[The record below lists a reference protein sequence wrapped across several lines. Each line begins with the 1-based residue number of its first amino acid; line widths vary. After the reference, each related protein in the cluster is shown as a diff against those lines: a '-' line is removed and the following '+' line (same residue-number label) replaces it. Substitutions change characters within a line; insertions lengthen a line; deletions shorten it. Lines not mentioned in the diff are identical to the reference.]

1 MRTHARLLALLL
13 AASSLFGIQAASYKS
28 LTNDERKDF
37 VKTFSSIKE
46 AYKVGNYS
54 VIKKF
59 CPDLIDKY
67 GSIML
72 DAKSEDLRPKYK
84 EMEEILIDSKR
95 LSIRDSLLALIYEHH
110 KFQRYSACADIYQDF
125 FAFLDREGVYDS
137 LKRKEMPHLYECIV
151 KMHENDQSFTT
162 FEKIDQYNYSDRVYV
177 EKIRKQIENGF
188 EQRILQ
194 LSSEMN
200 VDTLIAFKQK
210 FPGVFTNDVESLLE
224 KAKDKYRLSILRK
237 ISPGAVKEFYD
248 KFGGPD
254 DELESTLE
262 KTMFGKFQKER
273 SKETAEDYAYRFP
286 KGKNIMSV
294 QDFLSRLTGSIA
306 SADTTN
312 RY

>member
-1 MRTHARLLALLL
+1 MKTYARLLLVFL
-13 AASSLFGIQAASYKS
+13 AASSLFSLEAASFKS
-28 LTNDERKDF
+28 LTNDDRKEF
-37 VKTFSSIKE
+37 IKTYSSIKE
-46 AYKVGNYS
+46 AYKAGNYS

-72 DAKSEDLRPKYK
+72 DSKSEDLRPKYK

-95 LSIRDSLLALIYEHH
+95 LSTRDSLLALIYGDH

-125 FAFLDREGVYDS
+125 FAFIDREGVYDS

-151 KMHENDQSFTT
+151 KMYENDQSFAT
-162 FEKIDQYNYSDRVYV
+162 FEKIDQYRYSDRAYV
-177 EKIRKQIENGF
+177 EKLRKQIENGF

-200 VDTLIAFKQK
+200 VDTLLAFKQK
-210 FPGVFTNDVESLLE
+210 YPGVFTNDVESLLE

-273 SKETAEDYAYRFP
+273 TKEDAEDYAYRFP
-286 KGKNIMSV
+286 KGKNIMAV
-294 QDFLSRLTGSIA
+294 QEFLSHFTGSVA
-306 SADTTN
+306 SADTSGK
-312 RY
+312 Y